1 MGLFAELLKTDV
13 TPETASVGGALRPEA
28 ANAFIDAVVDQSG
41 LLKQVTLH
49 RMNRL
54 TSDIS
59 VMDVASR
66 VLKRVAEGT
75 EPSAG
80 DKPGVSNLGKTLL
93 ALPMQLF
100 QSIPFSTLSDN
111 ANIPGYEEQLAAMFA
126 RKFANEI
133 EDLAINGADDD
144 YTGSAFLELNKGW
157 ITLAKAAAGA
167 DNATSRAVD
176 VGTLGTTTPYAEA
189 LTSVIAAQDARF
201 DPTSALILSPADY
214 RGIVQAV
221 GGTTGGIQYLVQGNV
236 PAFLGKEI
244 IVSPYM
250 PTGTVL
256 YTPLSNL
263 VWGIGRDIERYR
275 EVKGTKRCI
284 DYTFN
289 IACDFAIAIH
299 RACVIGYDVP

>member
-28 ANAFIDAVVDQSG
+28 ANSFIDAVVDQSG

-59 VMDVASR
+59 VLDIASR

-111 ANIPGYEEQLAAMFA
+111 ANVAGFEEQLAAMFA
-126 RKFANEI
+126 RKFANEL
-133 EDLAINGADDD
+133 EDLALNGTDDD

-157 ITLAKAAAGA
+157 IALAKAAAGSGD
-167 DNATSRAVD
+167 DNTRAYD
-176 VGTLGTTTPYAEA
+176 VNTLSDDYTGKLKA
-189 LTSVIAAQDARF
+189 LMDQQDARF
-201 DPTSALILSPADY
+201 DAQSILIMGPTDY
-214 RGIVQAV
+214 RGLVEDFAAEP
-221 GGTTGGIQYLVQGNV
+221 GGIGFAVSGNV
-236 PAFLGKEI
+236 PTFMGKPLVI
-244 IVSPYM
+244 SPYM
-250 PTGTVL
+250 PAGTVL

-263 VWGIGRDIERYR
+263 VWGICRDIERYR
-275 EVKGTKRCI
+275 EVKGTKRCV

-299 RACVIGYDVP
+299 RACVVGYDVG

>member
-1 MGLFAELLKTDV
+1 MGMLADLLKTDV
-13 TPETASVGGALRPEA
+13 TPESASVGGALRPEA
-28 ANAFIDAVVDQSG
+28 ANSFIDAVVDQSG

-59 VMDVASR
+59 VLDIASR

-111 ANIPGYEEQLAAMFA
+111 ANVAGFEEQLAAMFA
-126 RKFANEI
+126 RKFANEL
-133 EDLAINGADDD
+133 EDLALNGTDDD

-157 ITLAKAAAGA
+157 IALAKAAAGSGD
-167 DNATSRAVD
+167 DNTRAYD
-176 VGTLGTTTPYAEA
+176 VNTLSDDYTGKLKA
-189 LTSVIAAQDARF
+189 LMDLQDARF
-201 DPTSALILSPADY
+201 DAQSTLIMGPVDY
-214 RGIVQAV
+214 RGLVEDFAAEP
-221 GGTTGGIQYLVQGNV
+221 GGIGFAVSGNV
-236 PAFLGKEI
+236 PTFMGKSLVI
-244 IVSPYM
+244 SPYM
-250 PTGTVL
+250 PAGTVL

-263 VWGIGRDIERYR
+263 VWGICRDIERYR
-275 EVKGTKRCI
+275 EVKGTKRCV

-299 RACVIGYDVP
+299 RACVVGYDVG